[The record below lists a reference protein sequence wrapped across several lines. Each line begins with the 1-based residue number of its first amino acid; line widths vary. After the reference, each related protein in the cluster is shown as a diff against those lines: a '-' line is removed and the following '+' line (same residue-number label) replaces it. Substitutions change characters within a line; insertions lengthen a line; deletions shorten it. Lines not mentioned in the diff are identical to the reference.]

1 MRSAACP
8 SHSGGSPLRAGG
20 WSRLHRTSRTRR
32 VGSGPITRFV
42 PWLTVTGRSVVS
54 RRVRQGTPRTVVSS
68 WTTVLGVPC
77 LTLRDTTER
86 QAGHAQ
92 DRRLLLD
99 ASRIGEDES
108 GAAHQGNEVEV
119 AQRIEIGDALAV

>member
-1 MRSAACP
+1 MAD
-8 SHSGGSPLRAGG
+8 GD
-20 WSRLHRTSRTRR
+20 RTL
-32 VGSGPITRFV
+32 G
-42 PWLTVTGRSVVS
+42 
-54 RRVRQGTPRTVVSS
+54 
-68 WTTVLGVPC
+68 GVPKG
-77 LTLRDTTER
+77 